1 MLVLE
6 REIERFINSS
16 ESGSYV
22 TSDSESDFGECKLQ
36 NSNSDTYRLST
47 HELFIHSDEIIEWKE
62 FVSTEK
68 DVSNHIFDI
77 H

>member
-1 MLVLE
+1 MRLNRLLLVY
-6 REIERFINSS
+6 IFVCCG
-16 ESGSYV
+16 GSYV
-22 TSDSESDFGECKLQ
+22 TSDSENDFGDSKLQ
-36 NSNSDTYRLST
+36 NSNSDIYNLST
-47 HELFIHSDEIIEWKE
+47 HELLIHSAEIIEQKE